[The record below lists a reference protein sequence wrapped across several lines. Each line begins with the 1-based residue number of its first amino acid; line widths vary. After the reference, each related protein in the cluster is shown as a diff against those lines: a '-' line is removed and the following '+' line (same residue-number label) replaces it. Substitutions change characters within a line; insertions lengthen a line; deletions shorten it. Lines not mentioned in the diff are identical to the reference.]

1 MITEREGIM
10 AFAHIV
16 AFQDFAGSINAA
28 REIPDNPHLVEWR
41 DSLGKIPKE
50 DQERLQRE
58 LDIEVARIRQS
69 AITQHNE
76 MARRLTGHRS

>member
-16 AFQDFAGSINAA
+16 AFQDFTGSISAA
-28 REIPDNPHLVEWR
+28 REISDNPQMVEWR
-41 DSLGKIPKE
+41 DTLVKLPKE

-58 LDIEVARIRQS
+58 LDIEVARLRQS
-69 AITQHNE
+69 AVSQHNE
-76 MARRLTGHRS
+76 MARRLTGHRP

>member
-28 REIPDNPHLVEWR
+28 REIYDNPHLVEWR
-41 DSLGKIPKE
+41 DSLGEIPKE

-58 LDIEVARIRQS
+58 LDIEVARIRHS
-69 AITQHNE
+69 AIAQHNE

>member
-28 REIPDNPHLVEWR
+28 REISDNPQLVEWR

-69 AITQHNE
+69 AIAQHNE